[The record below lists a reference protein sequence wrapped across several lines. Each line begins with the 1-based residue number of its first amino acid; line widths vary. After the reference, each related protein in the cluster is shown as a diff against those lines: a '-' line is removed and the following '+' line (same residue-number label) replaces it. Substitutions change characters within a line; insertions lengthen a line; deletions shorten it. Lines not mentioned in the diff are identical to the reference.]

1 MNNLDI
7 RMAGLG
13 GQGVVT
19 AAHILG
25 TAVLNGGKFVS
36 VNPFFGAEK
45 RLAPT
50 ESYVRIACRP
60 IYDRGEVLY
69 PNVIMLFAPEVITL
83 GKSYTMPF
91 YSGLKENGL
100 VIINSSQPILSD
112 EEKEGLDKLG
122 TSVFYIPASELAKEH
137 AGTELATNMAML
149 GVLCGFVHF
158 VSLQEVLTAMED
170 RFSGKTKIIA
180 SGTTGALDEALK
192 NKFDKVS
199 FMIEKYINVITKAYY
214 QTCKLVERNDYA
226 LFLSGVNAHPQ
237 PCDF

>member
-1 MNNLDI
+1 MANLDI

-25 TAVLNGGKFVS
+25 TAVLSGGKYAS

-50 ESYVRIACRP
+50 ESYVRIASEP

-69 PNVIMLFAPEVITL
+69 PNVIMIFAPEVITM

-100 VIINSSQPILSD
+100 VIINANAPVMSD
-112 EEKEGLDKLG
+112 EENEGLDKLG
-122 TSVFYIPASELAKEH
+122 TTVFHFPASRLAKEH
-137 AGTELATNMAML
+137 AGTELATNMTML
-149 GVLCGFVHF
+149 GVLCGFARF
-158 VSLQEVLTAMED
+158 VNLQAVLTAMEE
-170 RFSGKTKIIA
+170 RFSGKTKIIS
-180 SGTTGALDEALK
+180 SGTTGVLDEALK
-192 NKFDKVS
+192 SKFEKES
-199 FMIEKYINVITKAYY
+199 SMIEKNANAFIAAYD
-214 QTCKLVERNDYA
+214 QTCKTLMKNEYA
-226 LFLSGVNAHPQ
+226 LRL
-237 PCDF
+237 